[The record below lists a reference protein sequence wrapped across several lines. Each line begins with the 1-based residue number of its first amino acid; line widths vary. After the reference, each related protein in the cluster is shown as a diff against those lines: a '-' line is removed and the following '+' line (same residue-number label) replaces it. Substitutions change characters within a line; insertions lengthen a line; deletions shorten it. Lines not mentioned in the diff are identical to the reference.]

1 MDELLNIG
9 RKLELG
15 EVEPEVMIRESKPGG
30 EIDWGARAERNS
42 KPSPSAQQGGD
53 EDPVPPEE
61 FFAFLQQYHAMGG
74 SLDPDEAPDELREVL
89 RGLTEGAGGKDALA
103 ARLAGGPAGTAD
115 GSGPAAPG
123 GHPRGAGPGPRWRS
137 RSAVLRRPRG

>member
-15 EVEPEVMIRESKPGG
+15 EVEPEVMIRESKPPGG

-42 KPSPSAQQGGD
+42 KPSSSAQQGGGD

-61 FFAFLQQYHAMGG
+61 FFANCHLY
-74 SLDPDEAPDELREVL
+74 
-89 RGLTEGAGGKDALA
+89 
-103 ARLAGGPAGTAD
+103 
-115 GSGPAAPG
+115 
-123 GHPRGAGPGPRWRS
+123 
-137 RSAVLRRPRG
+137 

>member
-74 SLDPDEAPDELREVL
+74 LSLI
-89 RGLTEGAGGKDALA
+89 
-103 ARLAGGPAGTAD
+103 
-115 GSGPAAPG
+115 
-123 GHPRGAGPGPRWRS
+123 HI
-137 RSAVLRRPRG
+137 